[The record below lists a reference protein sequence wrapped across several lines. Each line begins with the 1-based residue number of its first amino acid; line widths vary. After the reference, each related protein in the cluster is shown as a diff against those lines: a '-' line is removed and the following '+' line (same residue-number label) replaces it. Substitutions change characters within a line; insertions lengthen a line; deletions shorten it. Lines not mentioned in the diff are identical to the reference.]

1 MLGNSLGG
9 IGLIDWSVLNM
20 ISSGTKRVIV
30 GEKIGLERRVYTCRG
45 RGGRDDNQRN
55 ANDYGERDYYLVR
68 GGELKT

>member
-1 MLGNSLGG
+1 M
-9 IGLIDWSVLNM
+9 
-20 ISSGTKRVIV
+20 IV

-68 GGELKT
+68 GGGLKT